1 MKIWEVIERLA
12 DDGDAVFE
20 NEDGKKI
27 FLGKNGNVEQR
38 AAWEN
43 TANPLVINVETILLS
58 DWTRVPQSVPFHAKI
73 YDCQQAYQEAAQL
86 RSQAKTMTELVFI
99 LDRLLAILG
108 RILGR

>member
-58 DWTRVPQSVPFHAKI
+58 DWTRVPQSVPFHAKL
-73 YDCQQAYQEAAQL
+73 YDCQQAYQEAAQSPL
-86 RSQAKTMTELVFI
+86 PVRKETQEYEQKNPQNKTNPKPKK
-99 LDRLLAILG
+99 
-108 RILGR
+108 